1 VKKRVP
7 VSDVTLPPYCGL
19 VDGWP
24 ENRRSHWGDAEWW
37 DAQIDS
43 AVGEPDPVLR
53 NLRITLA
60 HQELSLALTGVTGE
74 TTAANFHTWAV
85 WGSKKAGRTI
95 RREDVPWLRRV
106 PVARHSLG
114 VASQRILGGN
124 VTVLDDIG
132 RETAR
137 FVCAY
142 PDIDGLLA
150 NMPKEHAALAEAY
163 RHYDAASREPD
174 ADRRDEHM
182 LLANL
187 LAILHEHRRLEPYID
202 DSIPRPLRRFVTS
215 RLLDF
220 RVGPESMDVSRDV
233 PAEAGFPST
242 LRTVESSDLEEFLR
256 EWDRTPDT
264 VDGSAAA
271 DWTKIADRMNF
282 ICDLFRT
289 RQRDP
294 ELFAAPY
301 PPRERDEILAGVV
314 PAGPL

>member
-1 VKKRVP
+1 M
-7 VSDVTLPPYCGL
+7 S
-19 VDGWP
+19 DGWP
-24 ENRRSHWGDAEWW
+24 DNRRSHWHDPRWW
-37 DAQIDS
+37 DEAIDA
-43 AVGEPDPVLR
+43 AVREPDPVLR

-60 HQELSLALTGVTGE
+60 HQELSLALQAVTGE
-74 TTAANFHTWAV
+74 AQAANFHTWAV

-95 RREDVPWLRRV
+95 RQEDVPWLRRV
-106 PVARHSLG
+106 PGARRSLD

-142 PDIDGLLA
+142 PDIDGFLA
-150 NMPKEHAALAEAY
+150 GLPAEREGLSEAY
-163 RHYDAASREPD
+163 RQYVAAAGESDP
-174 ADRRDEHM
+174 DRRDEHM

-187 LAILHEHRRLEPYID
+187 LAILHEHRRLEPFID
-202 DSIPRPLRRFVTS
+202 DSIPRPLRRLVTR

-220 RVGPESMDVSRDV
+220 SLGPESLDVSRDV
-233 PAEAGFPST
+233 PAGSGFPAT
-242 LRTVESSDLEEFLR
+242 LRTVESDDLEQFLR
-256 EWDRTPDT
+256 EWDRAPET

-271 DWTKIADRMNF
+271 DWTKIRDRMNF

-294 ELFAAPY
+294 ELFAPPY
-301 PPRERDEILAGVV
+301 SPQQREEILAGQV
-314 PAGPL
+314 PPGPL

>member
-1 VKKRVP
+1 M
-7 VSDVTLPPYCGL
+7 S
-19 VDGWP
+19 DGWP
-24 ENRRSHWGDAEWW
+24 NDRRGHWNDPGWW
-37 DAQIDS
+37 DEGIDA
-43 AVGEPDPVLR
+43 AVREPDPVLR

-60 HQELSLALTGVTGE
+60 HQELSLALLDVTGDGA
-74 TTAANFHTWAV
+74 AANFHTWAV

-95 RREDVPWLRRV
+95 RQEDVPWLRRL
-106 PVARHSLG
+106 PGARRPLD
-114 VASQRILGGN
+114 VASRRILGGN

-137 FVCAY
+137 FVCTY
-142 PDIDGLLA
+142 PDIDRFVAGLPADRGGLG
-150 NMPKEHAALAEAY
+150 EAY
-163 RHYDAASREPD
+163 RHYFAAAGEADP
-174 ADRRDEHM
+174 DRRDEHM

-202 DSIPRPLRRFVTS
+202 DSIPRPLRRVVTR

-220 RVGPESMDVSRDV
+220 SLGPDSLEVSRDV
-233 PAEAGFPST
+233 PAGAGFPTS
-242 LRTVESSDLEEFLR
+242 LRTVESDDLEQFLR
-256 EWDRTPDT
+256 EWDRTHGT

-294 ELFAAPY
+294 ELFADPY
-301 PPRERDEILAGVV
+301 SPRQRERVWAGEV
-314 PAGPL
+314 PDGPL

>member
-1 VKKRVP
+1 M
-7 VSDVTLPPYCGL
+7 SDV
-19 VDGWP
+19 WP
-24 ENRRSHWGDAEWW
+24 DDRRAHWHDPGWW
-37 DAQIDS
+37 DEGIDA
-43 AVGEPDPVLR
+43 AVREPDPVLR

-60 HQELSLALTGVTGE
+60 HQELSLALREVTGE
-74 TTAANFHTWAV
+74 AAAANFHTWAV

-95 RREDVPWLRRV
+95 RQEDLPWLRRV
-106 PVARHSLG
+106 PGGRRSLD

-142 PDIDGLLA
+142 PDTDGFLVDFSSERDGLG
-150 NMPKEHAALAEAY
+150 EAY
-163 RHYDAASREPD
+163 RHYMAAAGEADP
-174 ADRRDEHM
+174 DRRDEHM

-202 DSIPRPLRRFVTS
+202 DSIPRPLRRLVTR

-220 RVGPESMDVSRDV
+220 SLGPETFDVSADV
-233 PAEAGFPST
+233 PAGFPTT
-242 LRTVESSDLEEFLR
+242 LRTVESDDLEQFLR
-256 EWDRTPDT
+256 EWDRNPGT
-264 VDGSAAA
+264 VAGSAAA

-294 ELFAAPY
+294 ELFADPY
-301 PPRERDEILAGVV
+301 SPRQREQVWAGEV
-314 PAGPL
+314 PEGPL